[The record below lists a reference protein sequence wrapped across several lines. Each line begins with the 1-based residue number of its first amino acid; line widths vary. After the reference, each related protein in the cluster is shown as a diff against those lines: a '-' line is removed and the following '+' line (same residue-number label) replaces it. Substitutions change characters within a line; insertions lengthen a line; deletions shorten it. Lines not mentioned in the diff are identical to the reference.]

1 MTPSSMSGSSGGHP
15 YSSGDWDPD
24 LYIKFGDERTR
35 PSIDLVSRINIENPK
50 TIIDI
55 GCGPG
60 NSTRM
65 LHQKWPE
72 SRITGIDNS
81 PAMIEKAKNDYPGQE
96 WIIADAAKYSPDR
109 KYDIVFSNATIQWIS
124 DHEKLI
130 DGFMEIVAEQGAL
143 AIQIPLYRRMP
154 ISGLIERIASTGKW
168 KPETRGCRELL
179 TFHEK
184 GFYYDLLA
192 KRCKSLDMWETS
204 YVHVMNS
211 HNDILEMIKSTGMK
225 PYLESMKDENDR
237 HDFGSEVLKE
247 IERAYPA
254 QRDGRVL
261 FPFERLFFIA
271 YR

>member
-1 MTPSSMSGSSGGHP
+1 MTPSSMNGSSGGHSC
-15 YSSGDWDPD
+15 SSGDWDPG
-24 LYIKFGDERTR
+24 LYMKFGDERTR
-35 PSIDLVSRINIENPK
+35 PSIDLVSRIDIENPK

-60 NSTRM
+60 NSTRI
-65 LHQKWPE
+65 LHQRWPE

-96 WIIADAAKYSPDR
+96 WKIADAAKFNPGE

-124 DHEKLI
+124 NHEKLI
-130 DGFMEIVAEQGAL
+130 AGFMDLVGEQGAL
-143 AIQIPLYRRMP
+143 AIQIPLYQHMP
-154 ISGLIERIASTGKW
+154 ISGLIERTASMGKW
-168 KPETRGCRELL
+168 KLETRGCGELL
-179 TFHEK
+179 TFHER

-192 KRCKSLDMWETS
+192 KRCSSLNMWETS
-204 YVHVMNS
+204 YVHVMND
-211 HNDILEMIKSTGMK
+211 HNDILEMVKSTGMK
-225 PYLESMKDENDR
+225 PYLEAIESENDR
-237 HDFGSEVLKE
+237 HDFGKEVLRE

-261 FPFERLFFIA
+261 FPFERLFFVA